1 MADYNTVPQ
10 GQAGTG
16 AAFLLG
22 GSKAL
27 QNWIAQD
34 KRNKQVDAYNKQQ
47 QGVYAKELNA
57 DYTKN
62 QIKDGAGLSWQ
73 NEIHGDISRLNEVA
87 AQYKAQ
93 GLNVYSPDPRN
104 KSQVLAS
111 QDFLEAKRFIEQ
123 KINAQKALDAH
134 MKVES
139 KALNADKYSYDPDS
153 VQAFNNFEKNT
164 TAGDFIKNGMALPV
178 PEKLFDYQ
186 KNIKANLKPHFT
198 DITTVDNTTNEKIR
212 KKVADIPA
220 IEKEVT
226 GMFSQPKNKNWLDKQ
241 IGGDSNGILKT
252 LDRDEIKKALD
263 NEFKSPTGREIIA
276 ILKSAGKVPEYGSPE
291 YGKFLEDATDA
302 QLVAEQKYDKI
313 ISRAVQ
319 DGMGLVNKTTSTT
332 NDFSMA
338 NYRMSQ
344 RRLAISEEN
353 LKLSKQKADN
363 PFNVFINGTIAPSNT
378 PFLAP
383 SNERNNQQNALYSN
397 KTTNLTKPVTMF
409 ISTDKVWGQDGKP
422 IINNDPSKKAG
433 LVGFKQMNAL
443 TIDIKVPE
451 FKNNKPTGKKVTLP
465 KGTFVQEKFAK
476 EHQNIVT
483 PIDVAHLRDDE
494 ENNIYVRDTDI
505 PRNIIKDVK
514 GEYGLFKATK
524 TTRAKAP
531 TTPPASAPKSTG
543 GGKKLS
549 IAEQMKQAR
558 GGK

>member
-34 KRNKQVDAYNKQQ
+34 KKNKQVDAYNKQQ
-47 QGVYAKELNA
+47 QGVYAKDLNA
-57 DYTKN
+57 SYIKN
-62 QIKDGAGLSWQ
+62 QIKDGTGLSWQ
-73 NEIHGDISRLNEVA
+73 NEIHGDISKLNDVA
-87 AQYKAQ
+87 SEYMSK
-93 GLNVYSPDPRN
+93 GFNVYSPDPRDKN
-104 KSQVLAS
+104 QVLAS
-111 QDFLEAKRFIEQ
+111 QQFLEDKRIIEQ

-139 KALNADKYSYDPDS
+139 KALNADPYSYDPDS
-153 VQAFNNFEKNT
+153 VNAYNNFEKNT

-198 DITTVDNTTNEKIR
+198 DVTTVDNVNNKEIR
-212 KKVADIPA
+212 TKVADIPA

-319 DGMGLVNKTTSTT
+319 DGMGLVNETTSTT

-338 NYRMSQ
+338 NYRMSKK
-344 RRLAISEEN
+344 RLAIAQE
-353 LKLSKQKADN
+353 KLNIAKNKDAGDVPETPISKTFYTAVKDKDGNYKKAFTVDN
-363 PFNVFINGTIAPSNT
+363 YVAINPT
-378 PFLAP
+378 PIGL
-383 SNERNNQQNALYSN
+383 SQQNAVYNTLTGKNGRMLANSSLEIVGIGSVPHAN
-397 KTTNLTKPVTMF
+397 GGKQLRVNLTNK
-409 ISTDKVWGQDGKP
+409 DG
-422 IINNDPSKKAG
+422 
-433 LVGFKQMNAL
+433 
-443 TIDIKVPE
+443 
-451 FKNNKPTGKKVTLP
+451 
-465 KGTFVQEKFAK
+465 
-476 EHQNIVT
+476 
-483 PIDVAHLRDDE
+483 DDFWLNE
-494 ENNIYVRDTDI
+494 
-505 PRNIIKDVK
+505 KDVPVK
-514 GEYGLFKATK
+514 TRNDKNYIKAK
-524 TTRAKAP
+524 NKALQALKP
-531 TTPPASAPKSTG
+531 STQTQTTTPPASAPKSTG
-543 GGKKLS
+543 AGSSKSYSASQEALIKKNIKANPSYSRDEIIKAL
-549 IAEQMKQAR
+549 
-558 GGK
+558 GL